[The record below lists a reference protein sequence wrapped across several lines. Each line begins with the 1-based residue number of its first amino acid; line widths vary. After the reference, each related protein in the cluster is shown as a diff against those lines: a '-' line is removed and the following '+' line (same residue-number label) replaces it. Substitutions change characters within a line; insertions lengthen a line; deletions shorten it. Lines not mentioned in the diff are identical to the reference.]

1 MCAICNF
8 RIEFGVGHP
17 AALTV
22 AVATRKAIEAG
33 LIDPVDAEQGP
44 LAAARARMSSIDAL
58 NLLQA
63 RIEETHSPEQLLA
76 LPDFYVF
83 LVESDTWGFFHAT
96 TDGFDPDIV
105 PEMPDVTATDVAR
118 RSNIIVMAEA
128 GLRAWLAGRLDAHM
142 ASGQSLFY
150 VDAPALAG
158 VTLTAMLLD
167 AESPV
172 IDER

>member
-22 AVATRKAIEAG
+22 AVATRRGIEDG
-33 LIDPVDAEQGP
+33 RIEPIEEMQGP
-44 LAAARARMSSIDAL
+44 LGAARARMSAIEAM

-63 RIEETHSPEQLLA
+63 RIEATLDAERLLA

-83 LVESDTWGFFHAT
+83 LIESDTWGFFHAT

-105 PEMPDVTATDVAR
+105 PEMPDVTSTDAAR
-118 RSNIIVMAEA
+118 RSNIIVGSEA
-128 GLRAWLAGRLDAHM
+128 ALRAWLDGRLTMDTALSDSVFH
-142 ASGQSLFY
+142 
-150 VDAPALAG
+150 VDAPDAARASLTSMLVLAETT
-158 VTLTAMLLD
+158 VD
-167 AESPV
+167 DV
-172 IDER
+172 R

>member
-22 AVATRKAIEAG
+22 AVATREAIEAG
-33 LIDPVDAEQGP
+33 LIDPVDAEQGL

-63 RIEETHSPEQLLA
+63 RIEETHAPERLLA

-83 LVESDTWGFFHAT
+83 LVESDTWGFFRAT

-105 PEMPDVTATDVAR
+105 PEVPDVRATDAAR
-118 RSNIIVMAEA
+118 RSCIVVMPEA
-128 GLRAWLAGRLDAHM
+128 GLRAWLAGRLDART
-142 ASGQSLFY
+142 ALERSLFH
-150 VDAPALAG
+150 VDAPALAQA
-158 VTLTAMLLD
+158 TLAAMLAD
-167 AESPV
+167 AEVPV
-172 IDER
+172 VDER